1 MRVIELLELAEE
13 LLLRLKAS
21 GIRLDDC
28 MFIGLYKE
36 YAKMREE
43 GEKVTYIVS
52 MLAEKYG
59 ISERKVYDLARRLG
73 ADLVQQNQDRF
84 S

>member
-1 MRVIELLELAEE
+1 
-13 LLLRLKAS
+13 
-21 GIRLDDC
+21 
-28 MFIGLYKE
+28 
-36 YAKMREE
+36 MREE

>member
-1 MRVIELLELAEE
+1 MKVIELLEFSHE
-13 LLLRLKAS
+13 LLLKLKRL

-28 MFIGLYKE
+28 RFIGLYNE
-36 YAKMREE
+36 YKAMRKS

-59 ISERKVYDLARRLG
+59 ISERKVYDLVKRLG
-73 ADLVQQNQDRF
+73 AECLQQDPGRF
-84 S
+84 A